1 MASFSS
7 AAALRRSF
15 SAAAAAAP
23 ISISA
28 AKSRLSKE
36 NDPDKAVAIFAS
48 IGGCLPSASSSRH
61 ALYLVA
67 KRLAKSRRFSDVEV
81 LVEGHRRGSPFA
93 AQEPFVSSIILVYG
107 RCGMAERAMRTFEEM
122 DELNVARSSVSFN
135 AVLSACNFAKKFKQV
150 YNL

>member
-7 AAALRRSF
+7 AAAFRRSF
-15 SAAAAAAP
+15 SAAAAAP

-48 IGGCLPSASSSRH
+48 IGGRLPSASSSRH
-61 ALYLVA
+61 ALYLAA
-67 KRLAKSRRFSDVEV
+67 KRLAKSRRFSDIEA

-93 AQEPFVSSIILVYG
+93 AQESFVSSLILVYG

-122 DELNVARSSVSFN
+122 DELNVTRSSVSFN